1 MTSVE
6 DADLSDVIAGRPEDL
21 ALRVLTVLCSSLSG
35 RTLTSIDVSD
45 NAMGEKGINA
55 CKAVLAGQPA
65 LQSLRMCNDGLSASA
80 MEAMRDLLLEGAT
93 GAEGEESSSGTGTQ
107 LRKLHFFN
115 NMSGDGGAKVS
126 MLWSCQHNKAL
137 HRESRKLVWQLRALA
152 LIAPSSSTCWT
163 RLSAMLASTL
173 CSIKLPVHA
182 STAAEQQSLALCVA
196 PTKLTLGLINR
207 HLHYYTKTHRITCT
221 HCRL

>member
-6 DADLSDVIAGRPEDL
+6 DADLSDVIAGRLEDL

-80 MEAMRDLLLEGAT
+80 MEAMRDLLLEGAA

-126 MLWSCQHNKAL
+126 MLCWRLRINLVHEEP
-137 HRESRKLVWQLRALA
+137 RMRVWQLRAL
-152 LIAPSSSTCWT
+152 S
-163 RLSAMLASTL
+163 
-173 CSIKLPVHA
+173 
-182 STAAEQQSLALCVA
+182 
-196 PTKLTLGLINR
+196 
-207 HLHYYTKTHRITCT
+207 
-221 HCRL
+221 